1 MGYFRSPL
9 LIDGQVDSQLFGLLT
24 DSQVARLACW
34 SIQTGKS
41 VPDILSESKFVAE
54 QVHQDSH
61 LLRLLGLLSNCNL
74 YGSLEP
80 DGSCHT

>member
-1 MGYFRSPL
+1 MLFRSPL
-9 LIDGQVDSQLFGLLT
+9 LIDGQVDSQVFGLLT

-41 VPDILSESKFVAE
+41 VPNILSESKFVAE

-61 LLRLLGLLSNCNL
+61 QLRLLGLLSNCGL
-74 YGSLEP
+74 SGSLEP

>member
-1 MGYFRSPL
+1 MLFRSPL
-9 LIDGQVDSQLFGLLT
+9 LIDGQVDSEVFSLLT

-61 LLRLLGLLSNCNL
+61 QLRLVGILSHCSL

-80 DGSCHT
+80 DGSCDT

>member
-1 MGYFRSPL
+1 MLFRSPL
-9 LIDGQVDSQLFGLLT
+9 LIDGQVDSQVFGLLT

-61 LLRLLGLLSNCNL
+61 QLKLVGILPHCSL

-80 DGSCHT
+80 DGSCNT

>member
-1 MGYFRSPL
+1 MFRSPL

-41 VPDILSESKFVAE
+41 VLDLLVESRFVAE

-61 LLRLLGLLSNCNL
+61 HLRLVGLLSHCNL
-74 YGSLEP
+74 HGSLEP